1 MKDQVYYIPHQE
13 SVHGDPERWE
23 QFAVDVA
30 NRAHEITDAA
40 TEFIERIG
48 TRQGSTVLLSYL
60 KMLDNVDQ
68 LQRMFDLSEEANA
81 TDARDTEA

>member
-1 MKDQVYYIPHQE
+1 MKDKVHYIPHQE
-13 SVHGDPERWE
+13 MVHGDPERWE

-30 NRAHEITDAA
+30 NRAHEITEQA

-48 TRQGSTVLLSYL
+48 TRNGSTVLLSYI

-68 LQRMFDLSEEANA
+68 LQRMFDLSKEA
-81 TDARDTEA
+81 EAIEQEND